1 MNIALPDINRMQ
13 ILPDSATW
21 EGINALI
28 DDYVK
33 MAVDDEVVIAYTPDS
48 REPAAWVALALKERE
63 IYPRLVGMS
72 PLYDAGFRDRFR
84 SALPMPDQVAGRLI
98 ILTFER
104 DTMSH
109 NEDIKSVLSD
119 YDPKRYQV
127 VRAINSG
134 TDLFSVALKSSPSD
148 LSARNT
154 AILERC
160 ISADRLFVETRS
172 GTQLNIGLD
181 NERYRWIS
189 NRGVGRPEKF
199 LVIPAGEVATYPAS
213 ISGILVADFAVNVN
227 TLMDIDARL
236 SNFPVTAEIE
246 QGRLVD
252 FKCEN
257 EQMTQF
263 LSQCFSRENARM
275 VGELGFGTNAA
286 VVSAVRENSHI
297 NERRPGVH
305 IGFGQH
311 NQTNELTGYF
321 CDIHVDLISQGGL
334 IWVDDDPMAI
344 DLEQLVPSFN
354 PHPLHYEEEDVFAPN
369 DFGDDCC
376 GVLASGARLC
386 EK

>member
-1 MNIALPDINRMQ
+1 MQ
-13 ILPDSATW
+13 ILPDSTTW

-63 IYPRLVGMS
+63 IYPRLVTMN
-72 PLYDAGFRDRFR
+72 PLYDAGFRDRLR
-84 SALPMPDQVAGRLI
+84 SALSMPDQVVGRLV

-109 NEDIKSVLSD
+109 NGDIKSVLSD

-134 TDLFSVALKSSPSD
+134 ADLFSVALRYSPSD

-160 ISADRLFVETRS
+160 ISADRLFVKTRS
-172 GTQLNIGLD
+172 GTQLDIGLD

-189 NRGVGRPEKF
+189 NRGVGRPGKF
-199 LVIPAGEVATYPAS
+199 VVIPAGEVATYPAS
-213 ISGILVADFAVNVN
+213 ISGTLVADFAVNVN

-236 SNFPVTAEIE
+236 SSFQVTAEIE

-311 NQTNELTGYF
+311 NQTDKLTGYF

-334 IWVDDDPMAI
+334 IWVDDDPTPI
-344 DLEQLVPSFN
+344 DLEQLVPSSN
-354 PHPLHYEEEDVFAPN
+354 PHPLHYEEEDVFAP
-369 DFGDDCC
+369 DEFDGDCC

-386 EK
+386 EN